1 MESFILT
8 AKEYADYQKSME
20 VIRKFNRSTHTIAD
34 VEKLQNAYK
43 IQEEIFNKPRP
54 RPEIGIAI
62 KNIAI
67 NDVVYNFDLKPLDK
81 NLC

>member
-8 AKEYADYQKSME
+8 AKEYADYKKSMK
-20 VIRKFNRSTHTIAD
+20 VIREFNRSTHTVAD
-34 VEKLQNAYK
+34 VEKLQSAYK

-54 RPEIGIAI
+54 RPEVGIAK